1 MFWLKFACTLKDIMY
16 HNHCFKKKDEV
27 LWWFFFFLLFFA
39 AYCGSFEIAAHC
51 TSLNDLIWMKQNIF
65 VCFESDFF
73 VCVYTSHSTFVLQE
87 KNKNKTALILLY
99 RR

>member
-1 MFWLKFACTLKDIMY
+1 MKYCGGFS
-16 HNHCFKKKDEV
+16 
-27 LWWFFFFLLFFA
+27 FFA

-87 KNKNKTALILLY
+87 KKTALILLY
-99 RR
+99 GRWLFGGVVGMS